1 VLAWGPQSAI
11 GRMGPLASPYLPEDA
26 KRPAIEEW
34 TRPER
39 VASFFAGLGEVS
51 TVMPSVDLRRPSLD
65 VAVEEL
71 TTLVTGWVLIRSM
84 LDATVGAGCW
94 ERFAYS

>member
-1 VLAWGPQSAI
+1 MLAWGPQSAI
-11 GRMGPLASPYLPEDA
+11 GRMGPLASPYLPEDT
-26 KRPAIEEW
+26 KRRAIEEW

-51 TVMPSVDLRRPSLD
+51 TVMSPVDLRWPSLD
-65 VAVEEL
+65 AVEEL
-71 TTLVTGWVLIRSM
+71 ITLVPGWVLIRSM